1 MNRYKVNRHMN
12 TFLKTIL
19 IGGLCA
25 LISLPA
31 LAQED
36 ELKDLPGFVDFGDL
50 SSTYGEP
57 SISINIG
64 GTLLSF
70 VSAMSEDSNPE
81 TAEMMG
87 QLKGV
92 RVFGYPISADAGV
105 ARSKFAEVKN
115 NLKSKGWEPV
125 VQVNDAD
132 DQVLIYMKMN
142 GSAME
147 GLTVMTVDPAEIM
160 FINIIGVLDP
170 KKLGQIMNNFD
181 VDIDGSMN
189 FNNDDDDSQ

>member
-1 MNRYKVNRHMN
+1 M
-12 TFLKTIL
+12 KTSLIKSIL

-25 LISLPA
+25 LISLPV

-36 ELKDLPGFVDFGDL
+36 ELKNLAGFVDFGDL
-50 SSTYGEP
+50 SKTYGEP

-70 VSAMSEDSNPE
+70 VSALSEDSNPD

-92 RVFGYPISADAGV
+92 RVFGYPINEEPGV
-105 ARSKFAEVKN
+105 ANNKFMEVKS

-125 VQVNDAD
+125 VQVNKTDE
-132 DQVLIYMKMN
+132 QVMIYMKMN

-147 GLTVMTVDPAEIM
+147 GLTVMTVDATEIM
-160 FINIIGVLDP
+160 FINIIGKLDP
-170 KKLGQIMNNFD
+170 KKLGQMMKNFD
-181 VDIDGSMN
+181 VDIDGSLN
-189 FNNDDDDSQ
+189 YDDDEDTQ